1 MLLVSTRIHS
11 KRCALRAPDIH
22 PVITCNQLAVVSLA
36 VLQLDELQMSMQI
49 IDMSVL
55 EKEKGGLQVG
65 ASQLSSRTSPL
76 CAPNDEL
83 FGAFEQRASR
93 AYHRVAGRRAQQ

>member
-22 PVITCNQLAVVSLA
+22 PVIACNQLAVVSLP

-49 IDMSVL
+49 IDMSTCWRKK
-55 EKEKGGLQVG
+55 KEDDKRVHHNSARGQ
-65 ASQLSSRTSPL
+65 ALSAPQTTSFW
-76 CAPNDEL
+76 CV
-83 FGAFEQRASR
+83 RAARSR